1 MALVT
6 SYLAIGSNLGNRI
19 VNIKE
24 SLRLLRG
31 INRIQ
36 VEEISPLY
44 ESFPQGG
51 PKNQLN
57 YFNLA
62 VAIKTTLA
70 PLDLLGELKAIES
83 KLKRRNTVRWGSRT
97 IDLDILFYGDLVFI
111 NEKLAIPHLLLH
123 KRVFVLKPL
132 SDIAPKFEH
141 PLYKKSIN
149 ELLENLKGKDKII
162 MPLDYFSWRN

>member
-6 SYLAIGSNLGNRI
+6 SYLAIGSNLGNRM

-36 VEEISPLY
+36 VEEVSPLY
-44 ESFPQGG
+44 ESLPQGG
-51 PKNQLN
+51 PKNQPN

-62 VAIKTTLA
+62 VAIKTTLS
-70 PLDLLGELKAIES
+70 PLDLLGELKDIES
-83 KLKRRNTVRWGSRT
+83 KLKRRSALKWGPRT

-111 NEKLAIPHLLLH
+111 NKKLIIPHPLLH

-132 SDIAPKFEH
+132 SDIAPDFKH
-141 PLYKKSIN
+141 PIYKKSIG
-149 ELLENLKGKDKII
+149 ELLKKQKDKI
-162 MPLDYFSWRN
+162 MPLDCFSRRN